1 MAQEKILFTKNLKL
15 ASVLATSGIPFRKER
30 AFSIV
35 EDADRNNQREV
46 TFFFTDTEDGLGGR
60 IMQAWEKGWSAITNP
75 EDPLAYMRAVLEN
88 RERILDAMNNAT
100 PLVKKNFGKATLLI
114 SKNATSELKK
124 KLSRYL

>member
-1 MAQEKILFTKNLKL
+1 MTQEKILFTKNLKL
-15 ASVLATSGIPFRKER
+15 ATTLATMGIPFRKER
-30 AFSIV
+30 AFSVV

-46 TFFFTDTEDGLGGR
+46 TFFFTDTPDGLGGR
-60 IMQAWEKGWSAITNP
+60 IIQTWEKGWSAITNP
-75 EDPLAYMRAVLEN
+75 EEPLAYIRAALEN

-124 KLSRYL
+124 KLSKYL